1 MQGAEKRSFS
11 LESLIQKVV
20 LRWVYNF
27 REEEGQDLVSLAED
41 EQHKACLKEEG
52 KTPETMELFRMER
65 TLGPFQKF
73 L

>member
-1 MQGAEKRSFS
+1 MAKALSPLVTSLDLGTTKREQGAEKRSFS

-41 EQHKACLKEEG
+41 ELRHA
-52 KTPETMELFRMER
+52 
-65 TLGPFQKF
+65 
-73 L
+73 